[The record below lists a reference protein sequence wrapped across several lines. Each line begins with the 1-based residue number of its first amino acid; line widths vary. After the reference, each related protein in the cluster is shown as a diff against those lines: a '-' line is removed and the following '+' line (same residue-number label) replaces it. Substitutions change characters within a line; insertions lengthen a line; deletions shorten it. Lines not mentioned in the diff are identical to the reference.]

1 MQELPGWGESP
12 STLPAG
18 PPHRPT
24 LPHLPSLSL
33 QGGCVV
39 LLTSRSFLPRRFC
52 MQKCVS
58 LVPGVTLD
66 LIEK

>member
-1 MQELPGWGESP
+1 MGEA
-12 STLPAG
+12 PAG
-18 PPHRPT
+18 PPPALR
-24 LPHLPSLSL
+24 
-33 QGGCVV
+33 GGCAVV
-39 LLTSRSFLPRRFC
+39 RVPSAQLTAPSPRRFC